1 MQSCLRID
9 YTTDRPPIPFIR
21 CDKAGQNLRINAKKS
36 RRTAALRNIY
46 YLLFFSDTMRISRS
60 RIFMYSQITVNV
72 RPKAAYHSVFFG

>member
-1 MQSCLRID
+1 MQTCLRID
-9 YTTDRPPIPFIR
+9 YTTDRLLIPFIR
-21 CDKAGQNLRINAKKS
+21 CGKAEQNLRINAKKS
-36 RRTAALRNIY
+36 RRTAALDNAY